1 MLFVV
6 SAPSGS
12 GKTTLVKEILKKN
25 TGIVFSVSA
34 TTRDKRPE
42 ETDGKDYFFLTKE
55 EFLEKIN
62 RNEFIEYEQIFDGN
76 YYGTLK
82 KYIEDYMK
90 QGKDVLLDLD
100 VLGALSVK
108 KYYKDDS
115 VLIFIKPPGRD
126 VVKERLLKRSTES
139 PEQIEKR
146 LSRFDIEMAKIKEF
160 NYIILNVHLEQAID
174 DLQKIINKFINKNQ
188 EN

>member
-1 MLFVV
+1 MV

-12 GKTTLVKEILKKN
+12 GKTTIVNEILKN
-25 TGIVFSVSA
+25 NEDIIFSVSA
-34 TTRDKRPE
+34 ATRKIRSGE
-42 ETDGKDYFFLTKE
+42 IHGKDYFFMTVG
-55 EFLEKIN
+55 EFKKKIEN
-62 RNEFIEYEQIFDGN
+62 NEFIEYEKIFDGN

-82 KYIEDYMK
+82 KFVDDCVN

-108 KYYKDDS
+108 KYYGNQA
-115 VLIFIKPPGRD
+115 VLIFIKPPARD
-126 VVKERLLKRSTES
+126 VVKQRLLKRKTES

-160 NYIILNVHLEQAID
+160 NYIILNDNLQDAID
-174 DLQKIINKFINKNQ
+174 ELQKIINKYKNKN
-188 EN
+188 

>member
-12 GKTTLVKEILKKN
+12 GKTTIVKEILKNNKE
-25 TGIVFSVSA
+25 IVFSVSA
-34 TTRDKRPE
+34 TTREKRPE
-42 ETDGKDYFFLTKE
+42 EIDGVDYFYLTKD
-55 EFLEKIN
+55 EFIRKIEN
-62 RNEFIEYEQIFDGN
+62 DEFIEYEKIFDGN

-82 KYIEDYMK
+82 EFVEQNLKTGNDM
-90 QGKDVLLDLD
+90 LFDLD
-100 VLGALSVK
+100 VLGAISVK
-108 KYYKDDS
+108 KYYPGNS

-126 VVKERLLKRSTES
+126 EVKERLFKRKTETA
-139 PEQIEKR
+139 EQIERR

-160 NYIILNVHLEQAID
+160 NYIILNDNLENAVMQV
-174 DLQKIINKFINKNQ
+174 QKIINNYKNTNK